1 MQQKHRYRS
10 LYGSQWQAI
19 SSPRLGYPQ
28 RCRRRVQTPD
38 LPRPINIPYEFT
50 VNHPISAV
58 VSVIPYLLRGQFTV
72 LSSLQT
78 VYSFLERLGS
88 VERCYILFSYSLERC
103 STHCLVFNLL
113 TGYVCL
119 HNLSLYYTVLQCC
132 YYYDCLL
139 TCLFLAFFLKKKH
152 LRSRE

>member
-72 LSSLQT
+72 VLL
-78 VYSFLERLGS
+78 VVDGLCVS
-88 VERCYILFSYSLERC
+88 VASWKCRKVLYLFSCSLERC

-139 TCLFLAFFLKKKH
+139 TCLFFLKKKH